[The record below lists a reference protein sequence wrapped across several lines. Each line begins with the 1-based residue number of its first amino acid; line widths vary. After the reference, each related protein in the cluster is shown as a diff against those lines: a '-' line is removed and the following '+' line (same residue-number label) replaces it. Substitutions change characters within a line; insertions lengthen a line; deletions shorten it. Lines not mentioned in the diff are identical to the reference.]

1 MAEGTFINF
10 KINNL
15 DVLKRADRLIPVA
28 TFYGLEQLLRIL
40 KGRVQK
46 GTPVGIKYQKIKRK
60 KDGTPT
66 KGSKGK
72 GRWVKSGAL
81 KKSWKFEH
89 TTANTIRAHTDEKYS
104 PIVERGLYPGI
115 GKPRKGILV
124 GGGGPSGEGQVSPRT
139 VAAEGG
145 IFSSRAVGG
154 ILRPIERDQAFLDN
168 AVAIIRR
175 EIMKTL
181 SRAGG
186 K

>member
-1 MAEGTFINF
+1 MVDGTFINF
-10 KINNL
+10 KIDNL

-89 TTANTIRAHTDEKYS
+89 TTANTIRAHTDVKYS
-104 PIVERGLYPGI
+104 PILERGLYPGI
-115 GKPRKGILV
+115 GKPRTGFMS
-124 GGGGPSGEGQVSPRT
+124 GGEGQISPRT

-154 ILRPIERDQAFLDN
+154 ILRPIERDKVFLDN

-175 EIMKTL
+175 EIMKTFA
-181 SRAGG
+181 RAGG